1 MGANRLIFIRTD
13 ANKEIAIGHMM
24 RCLSVANACLQKGM
38 QVCFVVSDEESRSVF
53 DALSRDAISP
63 QAFSNLTIQVLSTG
77 VYHDL
82 EQELA
87 ELTDMIVTNKTAV
100 LLLDSYY
107 VTPTYLDA
115 ISKITKVAYIDDLRT
130 FDYQVN
136 LVINYDII
144 PDDKLSEYRSSYQNA
159 GKCLLGGLFTPLR
172 SQFSQEHFTVR
183 EFPKSAYSSNLH
195 SIQKPAVLVTTG
207 GSDPYHFCLHFL
219 EAAKHL
225 PVTFHV
231 VIGRLNTDK
240 EALTE
245 FAKKFSTGITRNAS
259 APCNIILHEN
269 VSNMASLM
277 ADCDFAVSAAG
288 TTLYELCALGVPSV
302 SYTMADNQMTAAHAF
317 DAQGAV
323 YLAGDIRP
331 SRDFSLRAGN
341 LSHRPAINDEVI
353 SRIINYIEEMTL
365 LSDNFA
371 KRKSAHETMRRLVDC
386 NGASRIAEA
395 LLLCME

>member
-1 MGANRLIFIRTD
+1 M
-13 ANKEIAIGHMM
+13 
-24 RCLSVANACLQKGM
+24 
-38 QVCFVVSDEESRSVF
+38 
-53 DALSRDAISP
+53 
-63 QAFSNLTIQVLSTG
+63 
-77 VYHDL
+77 
-82 EQELA
+82 
-87 ELTDMIVTNKTAV
+87 
-100 LLLDSYY
+100 
-107 VTPTYLDA
+107 
-115 ISKITKVAYIDDLRT
+115 
-130 FDYQVN
+130 
-136 LVINYDII
+136 
-144 PDDKLSEYRSSYQNA
+144 
-159 GKCLLGGLFTPLR
+159 
-172 SQFSQEHFTVR
+172 
-183 EFPKSAYSSNLH
+183 
-195 SIQKPAVLVTTG
+195 
-207 GSDPYHFCLHFL
+207 

-277 ADCDFAVSAAG
+277 ADCDLAVSAAG

-302 SYTMADNQMTAAHAF
+302 SYTMADNQMAAAHAF